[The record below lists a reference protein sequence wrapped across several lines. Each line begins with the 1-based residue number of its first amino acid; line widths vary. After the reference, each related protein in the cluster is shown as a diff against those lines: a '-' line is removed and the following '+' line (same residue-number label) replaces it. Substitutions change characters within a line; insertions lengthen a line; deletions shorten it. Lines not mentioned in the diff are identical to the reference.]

1 MELMMTST
9 LAALRRGLFPLLGG
23 LAASA
28 AAAQAPILGPD
39 AAACRSGSN
48 ETALLVVIDGFK
60 HRDGLVRAEVYPAND
75 DDFLKLDH
83 RLKAEGKFFRRI
95 EVAPPRSGPAKICVR
110 LPEPGDYAVVALH
123 TTNVE
128 THRRKFN
135 FREDGVGFV
144 NNPRLGLN
152 QPKAERVSLTAR
164 RGVNEEVV
172 ILNYLRGLAMR
183 PIPGAATRTAE
194 RR

>member
-1 MELMMTST
+1 MTA
-9 LAALRRGLFPLLGG
+9 LPRALRGLLLPLATAV
-23 LAASA
+23 AASA

-39 AAACRSGSN
+39 AAACRPGSGD
-48 ETALLVVIDGFK
+48 TALLVVIDGFK
-60 HRDGLVRAEVYPAND
+60 HRDGLVRAEVYPANEE
-75 DDFLKLDH
+75 DFLKLDH

-95 EVAPPRSGPAKICVR
+95 EVAPPASGPAKICVR

-123 TTNVE
+123 TTNVQ

-135 FREDGVGFV
+135 FRQDGVGFA
-144 NNPRLGLN
+144 NNPRLGTS
-152 QPKAERVSLTAR
+152 QPRVERVTVNAR

>member
-1 MELMMTST
+1 MTAVR
-9 LAALRRGLFPLLGG
+9 AALRRALALVLAG

-39 AAACRSGSN
+39 ADACRPGSG
-48 ETALLVVIDGFK
+48 ETALLVVVDGFK

-75 DDFLKLDH
+75 EDFLKLDH
-83 RLKAEGKFFRRI
+83 RLKAEGKFFRRV

-110 LPEPGDYAVVALH
+110 LPEPGTYAVVALH
-123 TTNVE
+123 TTNVA

-144 NNPRLGLN
+144 NNPRLGVS
-152 QPKAERVSLTAR
+152 QPRAERVSVRAA